1 MQLLLVHLEFVRSG
15 NLACVKLLLEAN
27 PKSLYNTEYRMR
39 TPIHYAAFEG
49 HVHVVKFLLDQGAN
63 PDYRSVTVFN
73 RSLVLLH

>member
-1 MQLLLVHLEFVRSG
+1 MQLLLVNLEFIRSG

-27 PKSLYNTEYRMR
+27 PKSLHNTEYRMR

-63 PDYRSVTVFN
+63 PDYRSLTVFN
-73 RSLVLLH
+73 RSLVLSH

>member
-1 MQLLLVHLEFVRSG
+1 MRLLLVNLEFVRSG
-15 NLACVKLLLEAN
+15 SLACVKLLLEAN
-27 PKSLYNTEYRMR
+27 PKSLHNTEYRMR
-39 TPIHYAAFEG
+39 TPIHYAGFEG

>member
-1 MQLLLVHLEFVRSG
+1 MQLLPVNLEFIRSG

-27 PKSLYNTEYRMR
+27 PKSLHNTEYRMR

-73 RSLVLLH
+73 RSLVLSH

>member
-1 MQLLLVHLEFVRSG
+1 MQLLLVNLEFIRSG

-27 PKSLYNTEYRMR
+27 PKSLHSTEYRMR
-39 TPIHYAAFEG
+39 TPIHYAALEG

-73 RSLVLLH
+73 RPLVL